1 MPRKKVLR
9 TIKPTPLKGTLRT
22 KDIERAVDAV
32 RAKRE
37 RPGPKATRSGVTV
50 EEEPMAHAVTEARV
64 VTADELLMM
73 PHRGVRRELVRGE
86 VREMAPPGE
95 EHAESTTELV
105 RLLGN
110 HVRAH
115 GLGKVYVEL
124 GFRLASDPDT
134 VLIPDVSFVRADRIV
149 AGPPNRGYRSGAPD
163 LAVEV
168 LSPNDS
174 AEEVEEKVFLWLL
187 AGCRMVVVA
196 NPRIRSATVYRSFKD
211 VTVLSQD
218 ETLDG
223 GDVVPGWTLPLRE
236 LFG

>member
-1 MPRKKVLR
+1 
-9 TIKPTPLKGTLRT
+9 
-22 KDIERAVDAV
+22 
-32 RAKRE
+32 
-37 RPGPKATRSGVTV
+37 
-50 EEEPMAHAVTEARV
+50 MAHAATEARV

-73 PHRGVRRELVRGE
+73 PDRGVRRELVRGE

-95 EHAESTTELV
+95 EHADVATEFAWF
-105 RLLGN
+105 LGN
-110 HVRAH
+110 HVRGH

-124 GFRLASDPDT
+124 GFRIASDPDT
-134 VLIPDVSFVRADRIV
+134 VLIPDVSFVCADRI
-149 AGPPNRGYRSGAPD
+149 APGPPNRGYRSGAPD

-174 AEEVEEKVFLWLL
+174 AEEVEEKVLSWLL
-187 AGCRMVVVA
+187 AGCRMVVVV

-211 VTVLSQD
+211 VTVLRQNDS
-218 ETLDG
+218 LDG